1 MGAPVPAGARRIPA
15 LSRLCGADTLTVII
29 PITYALEPDLAAED
43 FRAILVASTLGQRR
57 PVDDLPRLDRMLR
70 QADLIVTARDG
81 SRLVGIARA
90 ITDFCYC
97 CYLSDLAVD
106 VAYQRQGIGRRLIAE
121 THASAGE
128 LTSLVLVAAP
138 GAESYY
144 PGIGM
149 QQRPSC
155 WTLRRKR

>member
-1 MGAPVPAGARRIPA
+1 MA
-15 LSRLCGADTLTVII
+15 
-29 PITYALEPDLAAED
+29 ITYSIEPDLSAEE
-43 FRAILVASTLGQRR
+43 FRAVLIASTLGDRR

-70 QADLIVTARDG
+70 QSDVVATARDG
-81 SRLVGIARA
+81 RRLVGISRA
-90 ITDFCYC
+90 VTDFSYC

-106 VAYQRQGIGRRLIAE
+106 IAYQRQGIGRRLIAE
-121 THASAGE
+121 THRNAGE

-144 PGIGM
+144 PRIGM

-155 WTLRRKR
+155 WTFRRKR

>member
-1 MGAPVPAGARRIPA
+1 MAIAY
-15 LSRLCGADTLTVII
+15 S
-29 PITYALEPDLAAED
+29 LEPGLSAEE
-43 FRAILVASTLGQRR
+43 FRAVLVASTLGDRR

-70 QADLIVTARDG
+70 QADVVVTARDG
-81 SRLVGIARA
+81 LRLVGVSRA
-90 ITDFCYC
+90 VTDFNYC

-121 THASAGE
+121 THKSAGE

-144 PGIGM
+144 PRIGM

-155 WTLRRKR
+155 WTIRRKR

>member
-1 MGAPVPAGARRIPA
+1 MAI
-15 LSRLCGADTLTVII
+15 SYSI
-29 PITYALEPDLAAED
+29 EPDLSAEE
-43 FRAILVASTLGQRR
+43 FRAVLIASTLGNRR

-70 QADLIVTARDG
+70 QADVVATARDG
-81 SRLVGIARA
+81 RRLVGISRA
-90 ITDFCYC
+90 VTDFSYC

-106 VAYQRQGIGRRLIAE
+106 IAYQRQGIGRRLIAE
-121 THASAGE
+121 THRNAGE

-144 PGIGM
+144 PRIGM

-155 WTLRRKR
+155 WTFRRKR